1 MPWIRLNATNFR
13 DYIAPAQEVDGPSIS
28 NPNRGVFGQFGDP
41 EVCSATINGGTGD
54 NHNTLINYY
63 AFAYDNPFTT
73 AKVTGVRVICI
84 YRVDHEPTNTG
95 WHPITQAISMAN
107 STVTLED
114 GTVLTEIGA
123 TYPNTGGV
131 QMIRADLAGPTIYG
145 SDQDYRRDTPRSF
158 EAVVPGTGTQEVILF
173 FSGTTIFTPD
183 EIQGEVGGGEVD
195 YYIEVFTDDEPQPP
209 TPPPGYPVYEMEK
222 GWSFDGNYIP
232 HFLEL
237 NWYWGDN
244 PVDMTGMQKV
254 RIHGLTKGFTLL
266 QMSVNGMETDMLDY
280 LPYYSEP
287 QHIDLPRQ
295 PYFVNPDYEPVT
307 NYTDTAARGLSVQM
321 KFEGR
326 NTDITRP
333 EPSHVI
339 QVLVIQSVPTGAR
352 AN

>member
-13 DYIAPAQEVDGPSIS
+13 DYIAPAQEVDGPGVS
-28 NPNRGVFGQFGDP
+28 NPNRGIFGEFGDP
-41 EVCSATINGGTGD
+41 EVCSATISGGGET
-54 NHNTLINYY
+54 HNTLINYY
-63 AFAYDNPFTT
+63 AFASDNAFTT
-73 AKVTGVRVICI
+73 KKVTGVRVTLVG
-84 YRVDHEPTNTG
+84 RQDNGPANTD
-95 WHPITQAISMAN
+95 WVPIQQTITQSN
-107 STVTLED
+107 TFVTTMD
-114 GTVLTEIGA
+114 GTVLHTIGDV
-123 TYPNTGGV
+123 YEQTGGV
-131 QMIRADLAGPTIYG
+131 QMVRADLGGPVIYG
-145 SDQDYRRDTPRSF
+145 SEQDYRRDVGRQF
-158 EAVVPGTGTQEVILF
+158 EAVLPGTGTNEVILF

-183 EIQGEVGGGEVD
+183 NIQGEIGTGFGD
-195 YYIEVFTDDEPQPP
+195 YYIDVFTDELPPEPVGRA
-209 TPPPGYPVYEMEK
+209 TYPVYEMEK

-244 PVDMTGMQKV
+244 PVDMTGLQKV
-254 RIHGLTKGFTLL
+254 RIHGLTKGFTKL
-266 QMSVNGMETDMLDY
+266 QLAVNGMETDMLDY

-326 NTDITRP
+326 NTDIARP

-339 QVLVIQSVPTGAR
+339 QVLVIQSVPTGQR
-352 AN
+352 SH

>member
-13 DYIAPAQEVDGPSIS
+13 DYIAPAQEVDGPSVQ
-28 NPNRGVFGQFGDP
+28 NPNRGEFGRFGDP
-41 EVCSATINGGTGD
+41 EVCSATIDGGSGT

-63 AFAYDNPFTT
+63 AFAYDNPYTT
-73 AKVTGVRVICI
+73 TKVTGVRVICI

-95 WHPITQAISMAN
+95 WVPITQAITSPN
-107 STVTLED
+107 STVIKED
-114 GTVLTEIGA
+114 GTVLTTVGD
-123 TYPNTGGV
+123 TYPQSGGV
-131 QMIRADLAGPTIYG
+131 QMIQADLDGPVIY
-145 SDQDYRRDTPRSF
+145 SSVQDYRRDVSRTF
-158 EAVVPGTGTQEVILF
+158 EAVLPGTGTQETILF

-183 EIQGEVGGGEVD
+183 EIQGEIGGGEAD
-195 YYIEVFTDDEPQPP
+195 YYIEVFSED
-209 TPPPGYPVYEMEK
+209 TPPEPVGRATYPVYEMEK

-244 PVDMTGMQKV
+244 PVDMTGLQKV
-254 RIHGLTKGFTLL
+254 RIHGLTKGFTKLEL
-266 QMSVNGMETDMLDY
+266 AVNGMETDMLDY

-287 QHIDLPRQ
+287 QIIDLPRQ

-321 KFEGR
+321 KFTGR
-326 NTDITRP
+326 NLDIARP

-339 QVLVIQSVPTGAR
+339 QVLVIQAVPTGAR
-352 AN
+352 SN